1 MADYYGKSR
10 TNYFKVKNLANIAE
24 LAEKLGCDLVINPD
38 MTERVVEKLP
48 DGRFKIKPRKTVVL
62 LSDEDLDTFYDE
74 ETEDYEDTTKALQEM
89 LCDGEVCVITH
100 VGSEKYRYFDAN
112 AYIITKND
120 IKFVPLFSDLVCT
133 KLEKICTNKD
143 NLRLWY

>member
-10 TNYFKVKNLANIAE
+10 TNYFKVKNLAKIAE
-24 LAEKLGCDLVINPD
+24 LAEKLGCDLVIDPD
-38 MTERVVEKLP
+38 MNERVADKLP

-62 LSDEDLDTFYDE
+62 LSDEDLDMFYNEDTE
-74 ETEDYEDTTKALQEM
+74 EFEDTTKDLQKM

-100 VGSEKYRYFDAN
+100 VGSEKHVYFDAN
-112 AYIITKND
+112 AYIITKKD
-120 IKFVPLFSDLVCT
+120 IKFVPLFSDFVCK